1 MTFLDWI
8 PKAYAATTPAASST
22 AAPLLGGETGTKSLS
37 KLSGF
42 IIDNIDNWT
51 AGVIIVIVTVI
62 LAKMAST
69 AARDAMIRAKGEEVQ
84 ENALV
89 LVERMTKMGILLIGI
104 LIALAIN
111 GLNFTAV
118 IGAISLGIGFA
129 LKSFIENFIS
139 SVMMLSQNR
148 IRIGDL
154 VEINGFIGRIVS
166 IDMRTTVIQQLDGPM
181 VTIPN
186 QTMLSSVWTSY
197 SANPFRR
204 MELLVG
210 VAYETDLPTATS
222 IIKGVVVK
230 DPDIVPKPE
239 ASVMIDA
246 FADSSVTIK
255 VWFWVET
262 TKPFLVVRSNLANRI
277 KNAFD
282 KAGISITCP
291 VRILKFDQDDPALLK
306 TIDSIKKGI
315 IPEPKPKLTKEQMA
329 EYAAGTEKMSKI
341 PMNVFEV
348 PKPAVV
354 PVTVSPNLMGAPNTG
369 TPPPSTI
376 PPPKHM

>member
-1 MTFLDWI
+1 MNLFDWI
-8 PKAYAATTPAASST
+8 PKAYAATVPAASD
-22 AAPLLGGETGTKSLS
+22 AALLGGETGVKSLS
-37 KLSGF
+37 KFSSFILSH
-42 IIDNIDNWT
+42 IDMWA
-51 AGVIIVIVTVI
+51 AGVVIIILAAI
-62 LAKMAST
+62 LAKKAST
-69 AARDAMIRAKGEEVQ
+69 GARDAMIKAKGEEVQ

-104 LIALAIN
+104 TIALAIN

-129 LKSFIENFIS
+129 LKQFIENFIS
-139 SVMMLSQNR
+139 SVVMLSQNR

-154 VEINGFIGRIVS
+154 VDINGFLGRIVG
-166 IDMRTTVIQQLDGPM
+166 IDMRTTVIQQLDGSM
-181 VTIPN
+181 DTIPN
-186 QTMLSSVWTSY
+186 QTMLLSNWTSY

-222 IIKGVVVK
+222 IIKGIIAK
-230 DPDIVPKPE
+230 YPDIVPKPE
-239 ASVMIDA
+239 PTVLVDA

-262 TKPFLVVRSNLANRI
+262 TKPFFVVRSNLAYRI
-277 KNAFD
+277 KKAFD
-282 KAGISITCP
+282 KANINITCP
-291 VRILKFDQDDPALLK
+291 VRVLKFDQDDRALLK
-306 TIDSIKKGI
+306 TVDSMRKGYV
-315 IPEPKPKLTKEQMA
+315 PEPRPDLTKEQMA
-329 EYAAGTEKMSKI
+329 EIATETEKLEKV

-354 PVTVSPNLMGAPNTG
+354 PVPVSPAPIPKPQGN
-369 TPPPSTI
+369 PI
-376 PPPKHM
+376 PPPKHL

>member
-1 MTFLDWI
+1 MLLDWI
-8 PKAYAATTPAASST
+8 PKAYAATVPAASDT
-22 AAPLLGGETGTKSLS
+22 ALLGGETGVKSIS
-37 KLSGF
+37 KFSSF
-42 IIDNIDNWT
+42 VFSHIDMWAIGI
-51 AGVIIVIVTVI
+51 AIVIGTAI

-89 LVERMTKMGILLIGI
+89 LVERMTKMGILVIGI
-104 LIALAIN
+104 TIALAIN

-118 IGAISLGIGFA
+118 IGAASLGIGFA

-139 SVMMLSQNR
+139 SVMMLAQNR

-166 IDMRTTVIQQLDGPM
+166 IDMRTTVLQQLDGPM

-222 IIKGVVVK
+222 IIKGIIAK
-230 DPDIVPKPE
+230 FPDIVPKPE
-239 ASVMIDA
+239 ASVMVDA
-246 FADSSVTIK
+246 FADSSITIK
-255 VWFWVET
+255 VWFWVES

-277 KNAFD
+277 KKAFD
-282 KAGISITCP
+282 KVGISITCP

-306 TIDSIKKGI
+306 TIDSMKKGFV
-315 IPEPKPKLTKEQMA
+315 PERKPNLTNEEMA
-329 EYAAGTEKMSKI
+329 EAALLTADAPKI
-341 PMNVFEV
+341 PMNVFAP

-354 PVTVSPNLMGAPNTG
+354 PVPV
-369 TPPPSTI
+369 TPPAPQHQNLTGNPI
-376 PPPKHM
+376 PPPPHL

>member
-8 PKAYAATTPAASST
+8 PTAYAQTTPAATTS
-22 AAPLLGGETGTKSLS
+22 LLSGETGTKSLS
-37 KLSGF
+37 KFSAF
-42 IIDNIDNWT
+42 ILANIDNWI
-51 AGVIIVIVTVI
+51 AGVIIVVVAAI

-69 AARDAMIRAKGEEVQ
+69 WARDAMIRAKGEEVQ

-89 LVERMTKMGILLIGI
+89 LVERMTKMGILALGL

-118 IGAISLGIGFA
+118 IGAVSLGIGFA

-139 SVMMLSQNR
+139 SVMMLAQNR

-154 VEINGFIGRIVS
+154 VDINGFMGRIVS

-181 VTIPN
+181 ITIPN

-222 IIKGVVVK
+222 IIKGVIAK
-230 DPDIVPKPE
+230 FPDIVPKPE

-246 FADSSVTIK
+246 FADSSITIK
-255 VWFWVET
+255 VWFWVES

-291 VRILKFDQDDPALLK
+291 VRILKFDKDDPALLK
-306 TIDSIKKGI
+306 TIDSIKKGTM
-315 IPEPKPKLTKEQMA
+315 PEPKPNLTKEQMA
-329 EYAAGTEKMSKI
+329 EYAAGTEKMAKI

-348 PKPAVV
+348 PKPV
-354 PVTVSPNLMGAPNTG
+354 PVPVAEVPSNLMGAPIVG
-369 TPPPSTI
+369 TSAAGST
-376 PPPKHM
+376 PPPKHI

>member
-8 PKAYAATTPAASST
+8 PKAYAATAPAKDS
-22 AAPLLGGETGTKSLS
+22 LLGGETGVKSLS
-37 KLSGF
+37 KFSSFVLSH
-42 IIDNIDNWT
+42 IDMWV
-51 AGVIIVIVTVI
+51 AGVIIVVATVI

-69 AARDAMIRAKGEEVQ
+69 AARDAMIRAKGEDVQ

-89 LVERMTKMGILLIGI
+89 LVERMTKMGIMVIGI
-104 LIALAIN
+104 TIALAIN

-118 IGAISLGIGFA
+118 VGAISLGIGFA
-129 LKSFIENFIS
+129 LKQFIENFIS
-139 SVMMLSQNR
+139 SVVMLSQNR

-210 VAYETDLPTATS
+210 VAYETDLPSATA
-222 IIKGVVVK
+222 IIKGVISK
-230 DPDIVPKPE
+230 FPDIVPKPE

-255 VWFWVET
+255 VWFWVES

-282 KAGISITCP
+282 KAGINITCP

-329 EYAAGTEKMSKI
+329 EYAAETEKMPKI
-341 PMNVFEV
+341 PANVFEV

-354 PVTVSPNLMGAPNTG
+354 PVVVPPNLSGAPIAG
-369 TPPPSTI
+369 SPTPSQT

>member
-1 MTFLDWI
+1 MSFLNWI
-8 PKAYAATTPAASST
+8 PTAYAATTPAATTS
-22 AAPLLGGETGTKSLS
+22 LLGGETGTKSLS
-37 KLSGF
+37 KF
-42 IIDNIDNWT
+42 TTFVFDNIDNWV
-51 AGVIIVIVTVI
+51 ASVIIVIVTVI

-69 AARDAMIRAKGEEVQ
+69 AARDAIIRSKGEEVQ

-89 LVERMTKMGILLIGI
+89 LVERMTKMGILIIGI
-104 LIALAIN
+104 TIALAIN

-118 IGAISLGIGFA
+118 VGAISLGIGFA
-129 LKSFIENFIS
+129 LKQFIENFIS
-139 SVMMLSQNR
+139 SVIMLSQNR

-154 VEINGFIGRIVS
+154 VEINGFMGRIVS

-222 IIKGVVVK
+222 IVKGVIAK
-230 DPDIVPKPE
+230 DTDIVPKPE

-255 VWFWVET
+255 VWFWVES

-282 KAGISITCP
+282 NAGISITCP
-291 VRILKFDQDDPALLK
+291 VRILKFDKDDPALLK

-315 IPEPKPKLTKEQMA
+315 IPEPKPNLTKEQMA
-329 EYAAGTEKMSKI
+329 DLAAKTEKMAKI

-354 PVTVSPNLMGAPNTG
+354 PVSSVPSNLMGAPIVG
-369 TPPPSTI
+369 TSAANAT

>member
-1 MTFLDWI
+1 MSLFEWI
-8 PKAYAATTPAASST
+8 PKAYAATIPAASKAGDT
-22 AAPLLGGETGTKSLS
+22 ALLGGETGTKSLS

-42 IIDNIDNWT
+42 ILDNIDNWT
-51 AGVIIVIVTVI
+51 AGLIIVVVTVI

-69 AARDAMIRAKGEEVQ
+69 GARDAMIRAKGEEVQ

-89 LVERMTKMGILLIGI
+89 LVERMTKMGIMLVGI
-104 LIALAIN
+104 TIALAIN

-129 LKSFIENFIS
+129 LKQFIENFIS
-139 SVMMLSQNR
+139 SVVMLSQNR

-186 QTMLSSVWTSY
+186 QTMLNSVWTSY

-210 VAYETDLPTATS
+210 VAYDTDLPTATS
-222 IIKGVVVK
+222 IIKGVIAK
-230 DPDIVPKPE
+230 FPEIVPKPE
-239 ASVMIDA
+239 AAVMVDA
-246 FADSSVTIK
+246 FADSSITIK
-255 VWFWVET
+255 VWFWVES

-277 KNAFD
+277 KKAFD
-282 KAGISITCP
+282 KAGITIPFPIRT
-291 VRILKFDQDDPALLK
+291 LKVDEDDRALLK
-306 TIDSIKKGI
+306 TVESLKKGT
-315 IPEPKPKLTKEQMA
+315 IPEPKPKLTTEQMA
-329 EYAAGTEKMSKI
+329 EAASLTADSPKI
-341 PMNVFEV
+341 PMNVFEI

-354 PVTVSPNLMGAPNTG
+354 PVQNVPAPTPQAQNPTG
-369 TPPPSTI
+369 SHI
-376 PPPKHM
+376 PPPPHL